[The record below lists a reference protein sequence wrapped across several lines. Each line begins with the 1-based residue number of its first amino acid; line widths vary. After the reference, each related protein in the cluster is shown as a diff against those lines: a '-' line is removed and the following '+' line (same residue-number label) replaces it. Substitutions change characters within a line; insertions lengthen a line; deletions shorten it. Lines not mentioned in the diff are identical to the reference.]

1 MEAKNETF
9 APQHP
14 DQYLSW
20 KATSEQSER
29 VDALAED
36 PRLVILWAGYPF
48 SRDYNKPRG
57 HAFAVTDVRET
68 LRTGAPKNAEDGPLP
83 MACWSCKSPDVARL
97 IQKDGEDGYFHGKWA
112 RGGPEIV
119 NNLGCADCHN
129 TASPEFAKGKPEL
142 TLSRPYAARA
152 MEAIGKPFEKAG
164 RFDQQSMVCGQCH
177 VEYYFDG
184 KNKAVKFPWD
194 DGMKVENMEQYY
206 DKIAFSDW
214 TNSLSKTPMLK
225 AQHPEYETWT
235 AGIHGKNNVTCIDCH
250 MPKVQNAE
258 GKLYTDHKIGNPF
271 DNFAQTC
278 ANCHTQDK
286 AALQKVVAER
296 KQSIND
302 LKIKVEDQLVHAH
315 FEAKAALDAGHPVD
329 LPRVGLFA
337 EGVAVKRIGD
347 ETFRLCQEYLDDI
360 ITVDSDA
367 ICAAMKDLFED
378 VRAVAEPSGAL
389 ALAGMK
395 KYIAQHNI
403 RGERLAHILSGAN
416 VNFHGLR
423 YVSERCEL
431 GEQREAL
438 LAVTIPE
445 EKGSFLKFCQLL
457 GGRSVTEF
465 NYRFAD
471 AKNACIF
478 VGVRL
483 SRGLEERKEILQMLN
498 DGGYSVVD
506 LSDDEMAKLHVRYM
520 VGGRPSHPLQER
532 LYSFEFPESPGA
544 LLRFL
549 NTLGTHWNI
558 SLFHYRSHGTDYG
571 RVLAAFELG
580 DHEPDFET
588 RLNELGYDCHDETN
602 NPAFRFF
609 LAG

>member
-1 MEAKNETF
+1 MTRIKINARRIFSLLIPFFFFTSVHAEQTAAPAKPVTVEAKNETF

-315 FEAKAALDAGHPVD
+315 FEAKAAL
-329 LPRVGLFA
+329 
-337 EGVAVKRIGD
+337 
-347 ETFRLCQEYLDDI
+347 
-360 ITVDSDA
+360 
-367 ICAAMKDLFED
+367 
-378 VRAVAEPSGAL
+378 
-389 ALAGMK
+389 
-395 KYIAQHNI
+395 
-403 RGERLAHILSGAN
+403 
-416 VNFHGLR
+416 
-423 YVSERCEL
+423 
-431 GEQREAL
+431 
-438 LAVTIPE
+438 
-445 EKGSFLKFCQLL
+445 
-457 GGRSVTEF
+457 
-465 NYRFAD
+465 
-471 AKNACIF
+471 
-478 VGVRL
+478 
-483 SRGLEERKEILQMLN
+483 
-498 DGGYSVVD
+498 
-506 LSDDEMAKLHVRYM
+506 
-520 VGGRPSHPLQER
+520 
-532 LYSFEFPESPGA
+532 
-544 LLRFL
+544 
-549 NTLGTHWNI
+549 
-558 SLFHYRSHGTDYG
+558 
-571 RVLAAFELG
+571 
-580 DHEPDFET
+580 
-588 RLNELGYDCHDETN
+588 
-602 NPAFRFF
+602 
-609 LAG
+609 